1 MKKKAIGEAEL
12 LCVKDILTLINEGMT
27 VYEIVDKMEVKQE
40 HRALTVRQLYSLINT
55 NEDLYSQYKL
65 AQQTRMDRLRDLSL
79 DALEFGVKVELAQL
93 EKEKDAEKV
102 SGKFIFKALDAL
114 PEFKKNLQMLNNSK
128 TVHIHGEL
136 TDDEKKQL
144 DKLSL

>member
-1 MKKKAIGEAEL
+1 MKKSAVGKAEL
-12 LCVKDILTLINEGMT
+12 LCVKDILELVNEGMT
-27 VYEIVDKMEVKQE
+27 VYEIVDKMDVKQADK
-40 HRALTVRQLYSLINT
+40 ALTVRQMYSLINR
-55 NEDLYSQYKL
+55 NDDLYSQYKL

-93 EKEKDAEKV
+93 ERGDDPQKV

-114 PEFKKNLQMLNNSK
+114 PEFKNNLQMLNNSK

-144 DKLSL
+144 DTLSL